1 MRDGL
6 KIKLPQVTP
15 ALAFCSSDKLIAR
28 EIEAVKAG
36 FPDFVKKTATED
48 KVLFYEF
55 TVNANEIFCR
65 GLHRR

>member
-1 MRDGL
+1 
-6 KIKLPQVTP
+6 
-15 ALAFCSSDKLIAR
+15 LAFCSSDKLIAR

-36 FPDFVKKTATED
+36 FPDFVKKTATKD